1 MTVRSS
7 LDQESTRG
15 HSLQLR
21 AAALAHRA
29 PRLQIT
35 QQWQYVEPVPPEL
48 LKPEV
53 FDRCR
58 SVGIDSLQSYVTWA
72 EIEKR
77 PGVLDFSAYDVLVE
91 KLLQTDLRWT
101 PLLILGPYYATP

>member
-1 MTVRSS
+1 MTACSP
-7 LDQESTRG
+7 LNKETTRG
-15 HSLQLR
+15 HR
-21 AAALAHRA
+21 

-35 QQWQYVEPVPPEL
+35 QQWQYVEPIPPEIL
-48 LKPEV
+48 NPEV

-58 SVGIDSLQSYVTWA
+58 SIGIDSLQSYVTWA

-101 PLLILGPYYATP
+101 PFLILGPYYATPAWFRESESS